1 MKTKRTFGT
10 VQIVTVL
17 LLLTGCTIGQNK
29 KEDKGLN
36 KVTIPEFEIDF
47 PQTKFNVE
55 KTETNNPTPTENL
68 LITNWILQGETESG
82 PFMYY
87 VTHHKFPTDMP
98 AEIDKNPN
106 SLKDFFQAAM
116 TSSATKLGGENF
128 RFTEYTYN
136 NYPGLELICDV
147 FNNNGIIKSRMI
159 KVDNDV
165 FVICAGGRKVN
176 IDTVDTFLNSFALK
190 K

>member
-1 MKTKRTFGT
+1 MKRFGT
-10 VQIVTVL
+10 LGIVTIL
-17 LLLTGCTIGQNK
+17 LLLTSCSSGQNK
-29 KEDKGLN
+29 KDDKGIN

-47 PQTKFNVE
+47 PQTNFKVE
-55 KTETNNPTPTENL
+55 KTETNSPTPTENL
-68 LITNWILQGETESG
+68 LITNWILQGETENG

-87 VTHHKFPTDMP
+87 VTHHKFPMDMH
-98 AEIDKNPN
+98 AEIDKNPK
-106 SLKDFFQAAM
+106 SLNEFFESAM

-128 RFTEYTYN
+128 RFTDYTYDK
-136 NYPGLELICDV
+136 YPGLESICDV
-147 FNNNGIIKSRMI
+147 FNKNGIIKSRMI

>member
-1 MKTKRTFGT
+1 MKKRFGT
-10 VQIVTVL
+10 LGIVTVL
-17 LLLTGCTIGQNK
+17 LLLTSCSSGQNK
-29 KEDKGLN
+29 KDDKEVN

-47 PQTKFNVE
+47 PQTDFKVE
-55 KTETNNPTPTENL
+55 KTETNNSTPTENL
-68 LITNWILQGETESG
+68 LITNWILQGETENG

-87 VTHHKFPTDMP
+87 VTHHKFPTDMHT
-98 AEIDKNPN
+98 EIAKNPN
-106 SLKDFFQAAM
+106 SLNDFFQAAM

-128 RFTEYTYN
+128 RFTDYTYD
-136 NYPGLELICDV
+136 NYPGLEGICDV
-147 FNNNGIIKSRMI
+147 FNKNGIIKSRMI